1 VFSHMEATFIWGILF
16 SAIACGAAIA
26 ADGRGRHGLKVLLG
40 MAPRTENL
48 NAYDDVPRPDEQWD
62 FIGYINDPRIMTGE
76 IPLRAIT
83 ARAEAPS
90 PGRAEGKELVLASG
104 PANMLRA
111 PAKMPPTVRPRAREA
126 MPASS

>member
-1 VFSHMEATFIWGILF
+1 MEATFIWGIVF

-48 NAYDDVPRPDEQWD
+48 NAYDDIPRPDEQWD
-62 FIGYINDPRIMTGE
+62 FIGYINDPRVLTGE
-76 IPLRAIT
+76 LPVKAVSFRQIT
-83 ARAEAPS
+83 AGNGGAKD
-90 PGRAEGKELVLASG
+90 EGKELVLASG

-111 PAKMPPTVRPRAREA
+111 PERMPPTVRPRAREA
-126 MPASS
+126 MPASG

>member
-1 VFSHMEATFIWGILF
+1 MEATFIWGIVF

-48 NAYDDVPRPDEQWD
+48 NAYDDIPRPDEQWD
-62 FIGYINDPRIMTGE
+62 FIGYINDPRILTGE
-76 IPLRAIT
+76 LPLKQISFR
-83 ARAEAPS
+83 EVAPALA
-90 PGRAEGKELVLASG
+90 AEGKELVLASG

-111 PAKMPPTVRPRAREA
+111 PEKMPPTVRPRAREA
-126 MPASS
+126 VPASG